1 MNEIRR
7 NICKKKTIKTGK
19 NPKYKHALQPE
30 KNYTIHVLN
39 NINMHV
45 KLVICFPFLRGSG
58 IELESGWWVL
68 EIQLKLD
75 ETCTGTSYI

>member
-1 MNEIRR
+1 
-7 NICKKKTIKTGK
+7 
-19 NPKYKHALQPE
+19 
-30 KNYTIHVLN
+30 
-39 NINMHV
+39 MHV